1 MKIIQI
7 KSCNDNI
14 TMLLWSYQDNINEEE
29 IEMYEVID
37 RKTGLR
43 IGIYKT
49 SKAAIRAVNRLDNIY
64 GACRYY
70 KKTIE

>member
-1 MKIIQI
+1 MIISQCYYDLIKTTLKI
-7 KSCNDNI
+7 
-14 TMLLWSYQDNINEEE
+14 EE